1 MKNAIHY
8 FNQNSSGMIF
18 SGQKDGSDE
27 LGIFYTGT
35 HHELEMLR
43 ELINESID
51 LLRSRKTY
59 MGIAEYTHNVYYV
72 K

>member
-8 FNQNSSGMIF
+8 FNQNSSGMIIA
-18 SGQKDGSDE
+18 GQKDGSDE

-35 HHELEMLR
+35 RHELEMLR

-51 LLRSRKTY
+51 LLLQQPKSLCS
-59 MGIAEYTHNVYYV
+59 
-72 K
+72 